1 MTAHAPAMNQAQPA
15 PVVEPASG
23 RAIAALVL
31 GILGVVQV
39 LPIVGS
45 IAAIILGSGE
55 RTGPGRAGAIL
66 GWIGLALYGFV
77 FLIVAGLMLFG
88 LGFAAVAG

>member
-1 MTAHAPAMNQAQPA
+1 MWQTLRPSM
-15 PVVEPASG
+15 VT
-23 RAIAALVL
+23 RAFATI
-31 GILGVVQV
+31 
-39 LPIVGS
+39 
-45 IAAIILGSGE
+45 
-55 RTGPGRAGAIL
+55 GPGRAGAVL